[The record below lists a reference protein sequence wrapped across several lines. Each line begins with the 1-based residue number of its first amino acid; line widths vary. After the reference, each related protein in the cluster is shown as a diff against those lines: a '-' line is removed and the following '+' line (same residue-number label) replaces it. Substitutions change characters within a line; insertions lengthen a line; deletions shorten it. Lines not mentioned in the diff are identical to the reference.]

1 MVPNRVMHH
10 IAIKRCKNHASIV
23 SISSLVTRKGNYYQG
38 VRFLRNTKKASQN
51 ASIPARIIKENSDL
65 FAHFILKDYND
76 RLIIILKDYNDR
88 LIKREFPQTLNI
100 VNVTPVQKK
109 D

>member
-1 MVPNRVMHH
+1 MQESCKYCIYFQFSHQ
-10 IAIKRCKNHASIV
+10 KRQFFFRSNNAWKNWK
-23 SISSLVTRKGNYYQG
+23 TFKEDYQG
-38 VRFLRNTKKASQN
+38 VRFLRNTKKASQD
-51 ASIPARIIKENSDL
+51 ASIPARVIKENSDL
-65 FAHFILKDYND
+65 FAHF
-76 RLIIILKDYNDR
+76 ILKDYNDR